1 VGFTAYYQQRQMQ
14 ARSGAAASQQAQQM
28 QTFMKIFPAIL
39 VFISFGLPAGLVI
52 YFLTSN
58 VWQIGQQRI
67 MFKAAPPVAAGSQA
81 DGKGGKK
88 TEAKPPGGKPAGT
101 GPGKRA
107 SGDGQAKAK
116 KPHPSS
122 KKKKKR

>member
-1 VGFTAYYQQRQMQ
+1 M
-14 ARSGAAASQQAQQM
+14 
-28 QTFMKIFPAIL
+28 FMRIFPAIL

-58 VWQIGQQRI
+58 VWQIGQQQI
-67 MFKAAPPVAAGSQA
+67 MFRAAPPLTAGSRA
-81 DGKGGKK
+81 DGKGTKK
-88 TEAKPPGGKPAGT
+88 TEAKPPGGKPAGK
-101 GPGKRA
+101 GQEKRTT
-107 SGDGQAKAK
+107 GDGQAKAK